1 MAVVRALY
9 NANNSRETT
18 PRRSAMIKLIIV
30 AFLVIILFNLGA
42 GLYYMMSDKGKSD
55 RMVKALTWRI
65 GISVA
70 LILLVMLG
78 IFTGVIRPHDLG
90 R

>member
-1 MAVVRALY
+1 
-9 NANNSRETT
+9 
-18 PRRSAMIKLIIV
+18 MIKLVIV
-30 AFLVIILFNLGA
+30 AFLVIILYNLGA

-78 IFTGVIRPHDLG
+78 IFAGVIRPHDLG